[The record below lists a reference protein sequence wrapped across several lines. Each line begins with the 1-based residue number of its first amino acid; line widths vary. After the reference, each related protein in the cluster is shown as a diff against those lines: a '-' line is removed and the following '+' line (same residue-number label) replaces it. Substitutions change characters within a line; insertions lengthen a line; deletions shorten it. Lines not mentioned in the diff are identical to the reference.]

1 MSDCLRAVDVHVH
14 AVPRPL
20 VDRVAAG
27 DFPGV
32 TLVADGPSP
41 VLGFP
46 DLAPSPPVP
55 RAATSAAAL
64 AELASGQHVDLQL
77 LGPWTDLFG
86 YTLPEGVAVAWSRA
100 YNEALTAECAPSAH
114 QLPMATVPLAHP
126 KRAAEELA
134 AARDLGCHG
143 VMIGTD
149 LPGPHLESPELDPF
163 WAAAADL
170 EMPVLLHPT
179 HLVVPE
185 DLERGGLKNAV
196 GRAHPTAIALTKAV
210 YGGVLERHPRLAL
223 VACHGGGGFAAVAPR
238 VLRNHELGW
247 SETEVDV
254 AASVSRLRFDSVVLD
269 PALLRYLVSS
279 YGADRF
285 VLGSDQPFPWEPDP
299 VGTVLRAGLGAAETA
314 ALVGGNARQ
323 WYRLPPPADCAAC
336 AGPVGA

>member
-1 MSDCLRAVDVHVH
+1 
-14 AVPRPL
+14 
-20 VDRVAAG
+20 
-27 DFPGV
+27 
-32 TLVADGPSP
+32 

-64 AELASGQHVDLQL
+64 AAAAAGQHLDLQL

-86 YTLPEGVAVAWSRA
+86 YTLPEDVAVAWSRA
-100 YNEALTAECAPSAH
+100 YNEALVAECASSPH

-126 KRAAEELA
+126 ARAAEELE
-134 AARDLGCHG
+134 AARDLGCRG

-149 LPGPHLESPELDPF
+149 LPGRHLGSADLDPF
-163 WAAAADL
+163 WSAASNLA
-170 EMPVLLHPT
+170 MPVLLHPT

-185 DLERGGLKNAV
+185 ELAGSGLKNAV
-196 GRAHPTAIALTKAV
+196 GRAHPTGLALTRLV
-210 YGGVLERHPRLAL
+210 YGGALERHPGLRFI
-223 VACHGGGGFAAVAPR
+223 ACHGGGAFAAVAPR

-254 AASVSRLRFDSVVLD
+254 AASVGRLHFDSVVLD
-269 PALLRYLVSS
+269 PALLRYLVAS

-299 VGTVLRAGLGAAETA
+299 VGTLLRADLGPEDTA
-314 ALVGGNARQ
+314 AIAGDNARR
-323 WYRLPPPADCAAC
+323 WYGLPPSADCAEC
-336 AGPVGA
+336 AAG